1 MDKSGL
7 YEFFETNVTVYVD
20 AVYRFAISL
29 TNHESLAS
37 ELTDEAFVQ
46 AFEEAKNGTFGSDV
60 KLELFRITLS
70 IYSKNSVYSKIQR
83 HTESPKIISPLRVSD
98 IDDFSDLMDND
109 VMTAINGLPSKE
121 RVVLL
126 LLDSEGMSY
135 DSVADLLKT
144 SRDETISFI
153 NNARNL
159 LFQKLIEISRS
170 KTTPDLKMA

>member
-1 MDKSGL
+1 MDKSSL
-7 YEFFETNVTVYVD
+7 YDFFETNVSVYVD

-29 TNHESLAS
+29 TNHDSLAS
-37 ELTDEAFVQ
+37 ELTDETFLQ
-46 AFEEAKNGTFGSDV
+46 AFEETKNGVLGEEI

-70 IYSKNSVYSKIQR
+70 LYTKNSAYSKIQL
-83 HTESPKIISPLRVSD
+83 HTESPKLASPVKVSD

-159 LFQKLIEISRS
+159 LFQKLIELSRS
-170 KTTPDLKMA
+170 KTTPDLKLA